1 MSLADSEVMTNATIA
16 LTFER
21 VAALLE
27 SQGATLHRVRA
38 WREGAH
44 AIRESRRDVRD
55 VFRDSGR
62 VGLEAIPH
70 IGPKLASVLI
80 ELITT
85 SHCSVLDR
93 LRGESVRVLER
104 LPGLGPCLAQRVQ
117 RELGVS
123 SLEELDIVLRDGRLA
138 ELPGFGPRRIAVLRD
153 VLDARL
159 APAHDQVSPQPPL
172 DLLFEI
178 DNEYRREAA
187 AHRLPTI
194 APRRFNPHNVSWL
207 PVMHVERDGWHL
219 TAMFSNTGLA
229 HQLGRTQ
236 DWVVIY
242 FHEHGGADAHA
253 TVVTERRGPLVG
265 RRVVRG
271 REAECNAYYSHATER
286 AAS

>member
-1 MSLADSEVMTNATIA
+1 MTNAAIA

-27 SQGATLHRVRA
+27 TQGASIHRVHA
-38 WREGAH
+38 WRDGAR
-44 AIRESRRDVRD
+44 AIREHPRDVRD
-55 VFRDSGR
+55 VFRDHGR
-62 VGLEAIPH
+62 TGLEAIPH
-70 IGPKLASVLI
+70 IGHKLASVLI

-117 RELGVS
+117 RELGVTT
-123 SLEELDIVLRDGRLA
+123 LEELDAALRSGRLA
-138 ELPGFGPRRIAVLRD
+138 ELPGFGPRRIATLRD
-153 VLDARL
+153 VLAARSG
-159 APAHDQVSPQPPL
+159 PARTEASPQPPL
-172 DLLFEI
+172 DLLLDI
-178 DNEYRREAA
+178 DREYRQEAEGR
-187 AHRLPTI
+187 RLRTI
-194 APRRFNPHNVSWL
+194 SPRRFNPHDVEWL
-207 PVMHVERDGWHL
+207 PVMHVDRDGWQL

-229 HQLGRTQ
+229 HQLGRTR

-242 FHEHGGADAHA
+242 FHEHGGSDAHA
-253 TVVTERRGPLVG
+253 TVVTERRGNLVG

-271 REAECNAYYSHATER
+271 REAECEAYYAQTIER